1 MSHKLSHQPR
11 KTKVLFVCIGN
22 MCRSPMAEGFAHKF
36 GEDILDVYSAGTNAT
51 GVVSEDSIEIMRE
64 LKIDISKAVSNGLDA
79 VPVGEMD
86 IVVSMAPRRASALV
100 PPGFRG
106 QTIDWKVEDPVG
118 KSLIVFRRVRDQL
131 QVLVK
136 QLVNDIRRDREGAA

>member
-1 MSHKLSHQPR
+1 MTHERR

-22 MCRSPMAEGFAHKF
+22 MCRSPMAEGFAHTF
-36 GEDILDVYSAGTNAT
+36 GGDILDVYSAGTHAT
-51 GVVSEDSIEIMRE
+51 GVVSEDSIELMRE
-64 LKIDISKAVSNGLDA
+64 LKIDISQAVSNGLDA

-86 IVVSMAPRRASALV
+86 VVVSMAPVRARALV
-100 PPGFRG
+100 PPGFPG

-118 KSLIVFRRVRDQL
+118 KSLAVFRRVRDQL

-136 QLVNDIRRDREGAA
+136 QLVDDIRRERAA